1 MSLTA
6 TGKSLLES
14 LEHYRNH
21 NAWLSRAVEQTADAI
36 LITNDQALIEY
47 VNPAFEAITGYTAAE
62 ALGRNPNLIKSGLHD
77 RQFYARL
84 WETLSAGGP
93 FRGTIINRRKSGE
106 LFWAEQTITP
116 IKDDSG
122 RITHYVSL
130 MRDVTEERR
139 LREQEFF
146 LRVARTV
153 QQRFCRFEEQPRGY
167 EVAGSIHPAALT
179 GGDYFDVIPHPDG
192 RLTIAIG
199 DVSGHGFGAALLMA
213 ETRAYVRAFS
223 AREPGPKEVL
233 ECVNRALIGDLD
245 GSQFVTLLL
254 VRLDPDT
261 RTFEYASAGHVPGYL
276 LDSAGQVTMALQSTG
291 PPLGLFSAAEF
302 SSSGGLSCQGA
313 GMLVLLTDGITEA
326 ASPGGEEF
334 TAGRALAVAHRQRA
348 QPAREIADAICAAAR
363 EFRGGPPADDDMTA
377 VVGRLCS

>member
-1 MSLTA
+1 MSQA
-6 TGKSLLES
+6 AAGKSPLHS
-14 LEHYRNH
+14 LEHYRDH
-21 NAWLSRAVEQTADAI
+21 SERLSRAVEQTADAI
-36 LITNDQALIEY
+36 LITDERAVIEY
-47 VNPAFEAITGYTAAE
+47 VNPAFEAITGYPASE
-62 ALGRNPNLIKSGLHD
+62 ALGHTPSLIKSGLHD
-77 RQFYARL
+77 PEFYVML
-84 WETLSAGGP
+84 WKSLSAGEP

-116 IKDDSG
+116 IKDPGG
-122 RITHYVSL
+122 RITHYVSV
-130 MRDVTEERR
+130 MKDVTEERR

-146 LRVARTV
+146 VRVARVV
-153 QQRFCRFEEQPRGY
+153 QQRFHRFEEPPREY
-167 EVAGSIHPAALT
+167 DVAGSIHPAALT
-179 GGDYFDVIPHPDG
+179 GGDYFDLMAHPDG

-213 ETRAYVRAFS
+213 ETRAYARAFS

-254 VRLDPDT
+254 VRLD
-261 RTFEYASAGHVPGYL
+261 RASHTFEYASAGHVPGYL
-276 LDSAGQVTMALQSTG
+276 LDSAGQVRTALQSTG

-334 TAGRALAVAHRQRA
+334 TAGRALEVAHSQRA

-363 EFRGGPPADDDMTA
+363 DFSDGAPAADDMTT
-377 VVGRLCS
+377 VVCRLCS